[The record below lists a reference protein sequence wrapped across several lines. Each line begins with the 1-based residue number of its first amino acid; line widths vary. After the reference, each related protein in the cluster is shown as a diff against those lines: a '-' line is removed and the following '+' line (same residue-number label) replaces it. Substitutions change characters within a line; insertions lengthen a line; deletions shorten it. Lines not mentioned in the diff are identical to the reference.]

1 MERTRTFSAFFKL
14 IFEFIRKHSVSSRTP
29 SQKNN
34 DKMAIKMHI
43 HSLLNHFVRGAESA
57 GKMIKFAQT
66 GKFFR
71 KLPHLGEQQNTSL
84 RRDTLKI
91 SPETE
96 NFPNARLHTRVDSAP
111 LYEPHLDSRRSAA
124 PALAHD
130 NLDIVYATLGQ
141 HNLSFAR
148 QSQAFFHTIQ
158 ISSSRAC
165 WV

>member
-84 RRDTLKI
+84 RRDTPKI

-96 NFPNARLHTRVDSAP
+96 NFSKRAFAHTGRFCTSETTYLLKNSILTMLVIRWKEIETRSKYDNYLYVFILRL
-111 LYEPHLDSRRSAA
+111 
-124 PALAHD
+124 
-130 NLDIVYATLGQ
+130 
-141 HNLSFAR
+141 
-148 QSQAFFHTIQ
+148 
-158 ISSSRAC
+158 
-165 WV
+165 